1 MRATI
6 SAVTTAALLLLTV
19 AGSGGQD
26 APSPLATQGVSGLVI
41 VDSRNLVVGTMLGFA
56 KPSWFDGAPGFPVV
70 ILRDGVQFARLYV
83 FPSSLQ
89 ADEDAAFATVNC
101 TGTVYLPSPPRDP
114 SVEFM
119 PNSALFNGG
128 VYQARPGSTSRAV
141 TIRAFGT
148 LEGSC
153 GAEPVPRVQRM
164 YPAVRVMSAGGP
176 WTPPFRFR

>member
-1 MRATI
+1 MRPTI
-6 SAVTTAALLLLTV
+6 AAVTTIVILLLTI
-19 AGSGGQD
+19 AGAGGQD
-26 APSPLATQGVSGLVI
+26 TTPHATQGVSGLVI
-41 VDSRNLVVGTMLGFA
+41 VDSRNLVVGTMMGFA
-56 KPSWFDGAPGFPVV
+56 KPLWFDGAPGFPVV

-114 SVEFM
+114 NVEFM

-128 VYQARPGSTSRAV
+128 VYQARPGSAIRSV

-148 LEGSC
+148 LDGSC
-153 GAEPVPRVQRM
+153 GAEPVARVQRM